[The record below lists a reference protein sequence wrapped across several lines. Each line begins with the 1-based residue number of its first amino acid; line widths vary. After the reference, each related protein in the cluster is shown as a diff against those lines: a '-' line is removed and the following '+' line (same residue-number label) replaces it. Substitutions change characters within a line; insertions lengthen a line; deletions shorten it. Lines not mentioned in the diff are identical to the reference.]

1 MGLQIEINDLDPGN
15 GTSVEDDESN
25 SESLT
30 GSDDPDVRNFDEY
43 PYNNDSVSNDKQYAG
58 ADQSSNASSDE
69 DNLGQ
74 RAYNSID
81 VTWQDYHSDV
91 NNISTTQSGNCPIS
105 SISAK
110 HINFSD
116 SESSFSE
123 DSSESECD
131 IPTDEVERMLQECD
145 IPPDEVERM
154 LEDAFGNDSTG
165 KKRTAIQAGF
175 GKRKPFV
182 EKEKAILIEKGI
194 NHFDVLPEG
203 WIQVIHNTGL
213 HIYLHKAGRVCT
225 LARPYFLGPGSERKH
240 DIPLSAIPCLSYRRA
255 MESDGAA
262 VVEVKKDFPPK
273 QEELRSARIE
283 TIRENIEQ
291 NNLNPQQVN
300 EYARRRFQFKTVQI
314 QSWTEKSKTQDPD
327 LQLQRPTLPEG
338 TKLISFP
345 VLGNDAEE
353 NKVPKREWIMNPNGK
368 SYVCIL
374 HEYVQHALKKQ
385 PTYKFAEV
393 EDAAMPYSATV
404 YITDTQYGVGTGS
417 SKKQAKSAAA
427 KATLEM
433 LIPEMRTKITTDKR
447 MGGAAASKARDQDL
461 SLFDEIKIKD
471 PRVAEFC
478 AKTTEPS
485 PHDVLLTC
493 LQRNFGLGDLQIS
506 YQGNTLKHQRNE
518 FTMRV
523 GKHSASVVCKN
534 KRDGKQRASQA
545 ILQAL
550 HPNIKTW
557 GALLRLY
564 GTRSVKS
571 FKEKKMEEQ
580 EITLLQSKAA
590 VNQPNFAILDKLR
603 LELSKIADR
612 EHKKKADPQ
621 DNSISST
628 SDFPNVSACTLNNVD
643 L

>member
-1 MGLQIEINDLDPGN
+1 MGLQIEINDLDPDN
-15 GTSVEDDESN
+15 GASVKDDESDSDSSTE
-25 SESLT
+25 SE
-30 GSDDPDVRNFDEY
+30 DPEVRNSDE
-43 PYNNDSVSNDKQYAG
+43 PPDSDNKHLPQNVS
-58 ADQSSNASSDE
+58 ADQSSNESSGEENNRDE
-69 DNLGQ
+69 
-74 RAYNSID
+74 RAYNRIK
-81 VTWQDYHSDV
+81 VTWQDQPAGLDY
-91 NNISTTQSGNCPIS
+91 ISTPKFAHCPVS
-105 SISAK
+105 SISVK
-110 HINFSD
+110 EIIQSD
-116 SESSFSE
+116 YESSFSD
-123 DSSESECD
+123 DSYESEYD
-131 IPTDEVERMLQECD
+131 IPN
-145 IPPDEVERM
+145 DEVERM
-154 LEDAFGNDSTG
+154 LEDALGNDSTG
-165 KKRTAIQAGF
+165 KKRTATQAGF

-225 LARPYFLGPGSERKH
+225 LARPYFLGPGSEKKH
-240 DIPLSAIPCLSYRRA
+240 DIPLSAIPCLSYKRA
-255 MESDGAA
+255 LESDEAT
-262 VVEVKKDFPPK
+262 VIDVKKERPPK

-291 NNLNPQQVN
+291 NNLTPQQVN

-314 QSWTEKSKTQDPD
+314 QNWTEKCQIPHPEH
-327 LQLQRPTLPEG
+327 QLQRPTLPEG

-345 VLGNDAEE
+345 VLGNEAEE

-393 EDAAMPYSATV
+393 EDDPVMPYSATV
-404 YITDTQYGVGTGS
+404 SITDVQYGVGTGT

-433 LIPEMRTKITTDKR
+433 LIPEMRTKIATDKR

-603 LELSKIADR
+603 LELSKIANR
-612 EHKKKADPQ
+612 PNKKKTDPQ

-628 SDFPNVSACTLNNVD
+628 SDFPNVSASTLNNVD